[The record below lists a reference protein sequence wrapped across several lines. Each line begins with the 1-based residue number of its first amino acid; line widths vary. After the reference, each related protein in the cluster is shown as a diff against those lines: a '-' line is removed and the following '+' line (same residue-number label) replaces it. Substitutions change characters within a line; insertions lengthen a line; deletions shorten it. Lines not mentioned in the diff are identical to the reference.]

1 MRYHILHIE
10 TSFAE
15 EWQKDLFDQAICD
28 LGVDTIDGED
38 YYIPS
43 DLWEQNREAI
53 EEYLSPFNFQSSIS
67 PCPDENWNA
76 AWEAEHPV
84 QELPLGVRIVPHC
97 AFGAGYHETTS
108 MMINALL
115 ENAKMQDASSFVLGT
130 SSLGTSSL
138 GTLGRV
144 LDNGCGTGVLG
155 IFAKRLGAETV
166 VAIDID
172 DKSVENARENAA
184 LNGVEMDVRLGDLSS
199 PPFRE
204 GLGVGSF
211 NLILSNIHRN
221 ILLSQMSLYARLLC
235 AGGELWMSG
244 FYEADCLALQAA
256 AEAEGLTLTDVLAN
270 GEWRMM
276 KCRKEERR

>member
-10 TSFAE
+10 ISFAE

-53 EEYLSPFNFQSSIS
+53 EKYLSPFNFQFSIS

-76 AWEAEHPV
+76 VWEAEHPV

-130 SSLGTSSL
+130 SSLGTLSH
-138 GTLGRV
+138 V

-155 IFAKRLGAETV
+155 IFSKRLGAETV

-221 ILLSQMSLYARLLC
+221 ILLSQMNLYARLLC

-244 FYEADCLALQAA
+244 FYEADCPALQAA